1 MSDKKQNEY
10 VRDHRRREEE
20 KKKEMEKERVELER
34 KKREVSNKMAGHASA
49 AGFLTRACNAHK
61 ERNTEIGSN
70 QNFKQMEENLS
81 NPIWKKYRWY
91 KRSDRQFVIWII
103 LKSRGRTKIYTTT
116 TILLLK
122 SYRYLDIKD
131 CKIHIGDALKI
142 LF

>member
-34 KKREVSNKMAGHASA
+34 KKREASNKMAGHASA

-81 NPIWKKYRWY
+81 NPIWKKYR
-91 KRSDRQFVIWII
+91 
-103 LKSRGRTKIYTTT
+103 
-116 TILLLK
+116 
-122 SYRYLDIKD
+122 
-131 CKIHIGDALKI
+131 
-142 LF
+142 